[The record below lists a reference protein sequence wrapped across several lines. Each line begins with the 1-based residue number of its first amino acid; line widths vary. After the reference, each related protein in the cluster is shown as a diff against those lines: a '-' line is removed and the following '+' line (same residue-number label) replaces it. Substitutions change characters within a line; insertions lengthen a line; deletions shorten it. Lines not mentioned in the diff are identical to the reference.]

1 VDVTS
6 RATWDGAARRGRAA
20 ATAARWRIESERWCW
35 PRAGARPHPGLR
47 RFLARDYWGVTAQTA
62 PHRLLVPAT
71 VSVPL
76 VLKLEDSPYRPPA
89 FLHGVHDRY
98 SILDGDCA
106 RSYLEIHLAPLGA
119 YRLLGHPIHE
129 LGAEVLDLEAVL
141 GAAARRLLE
150 AVREEP
156 SWPRRFAL
164 LDDFLLFAADRGPSP
179 APEVARA
186 WQLLAGDGGTTAI
199 SIAQV
204 ADEVGWSHKHLI
216 TKFTAQIGLTPKT
229 VSRLARFERLL
240 ARVRASRQ
248 LPEWGQVAA
257 DCGYADQSHLIREF
271 RDFAGTT
278 PTDYL
283 HRVGR

>member
-1 VDVTS
+1 MTS
-6 RATWDGAARRGRAA
+6 RATWDRTARRRRSA
-20 ATAARWRIESERWCW
+20 ATAARWRIESERWRW

-47 RFLARDYWGVTAQTA
+47 GFLARDYWGVTAQSA

-71 VSVPL
+71 ASVPL
-76 VLKLEDSPYRPPA
+76 VLKLEDSPHRPPA
-89 FLHGVHDRY
+89 FMHGVHDRY

-119 YRLLGHPIHE
+119 YRLLGHPMHE
-129 LGAEVLDLEAVL
+129 LGTDVVDLEVVL

-156 SWPRRFAL
+156 TWPGRFAL
-164 LDDFLLFAADRGPSP
+164 LDDFLLWAADHGPSP
-179 APEVARA
+179 APEVTRA
-186 WQLLAGDGGTTAI
+186 WELLAGDGRPRAI
-199 SIAQV
+199 SVAQV

-229 VSRLARFERLL
+229 VSRIARFERVL
-240 ARVRASRQ
+240 ARVRAGRQ
-248 LPEWGQVAA
+248 LPGWGQVAA
-257 DCGYADQSHLIREF
+257 EGGYADQAHLIREF

-283 HRVGR
+283 HRVGG